1 MTRIEAAK
9 IKKRESRIKM
19 AKIIGA
25 YAILFISAFSISTA
39 YLINKENNKIRELIL
54 NYDKTKD
61 VYSLQQDFKG
71 GNF

>member
-1 MTRIEAAK
+1 MTRVEASK
-9 IKKRESRIKM
+9 IKKTEKIIKM

-25 YAILFISAFSISTA
+25 YVMLFISAFSISTA
-39 YLINKENNKIRELIL
+39 YLVNKENNKIRELIL

-61 VYSLQQDFKG
+61 VYNLQQDFKG